1 MPKNITAKAAPV
13 IGIDKALQLEKGC
26 AHSTT
31 QEQFALYRE
40 LSYDDIV
47 KAHCANDAIRVNIT
61 LIMARKLTQ
70 ELPPVQNASGK
81 GETHWFSVGHNEN
94 SVQGKA
100 VTPIKKQV
108 FDNLKTRKHSNPS
121 VAWAQYR
128 EAGRELVF
136 GKPEKGKNEGENRT
150 RKFDDRIKEEC
161 AKLYLAHTLP
171 TVLDDIKTYQPKSRQ
186 DRIVQTMPV
195 LEKVLVLITGNDG
208 ICAKLVADR
217 DAAK

>member
-1 MPKNITAKAAPV
+1 
-13 IGIDKALQLEKGC
+13 
-26 AHSTT
+26 
-31 QEQFALYRE
+31 
-40 LSYDDIV
+40 
-47 KAHCANDAIRVNIT
+47 
-61 LIMARKLTQ
+61 MARKLTQ

-150 RKFDDRIKEEC
+150 RKFDDRVQEEC
-161 AKLYLAHTLP
+161 AKLYLAYTLP
-171 TVLDDIKTYQPKSRQ
+171 TWLADIKTYQPKTRQ
-186 DRIVQTMPV
+186 DRIAKAMPL
-195 LEKVLVLITGNDG
+195 LEQVLVAITGNEG